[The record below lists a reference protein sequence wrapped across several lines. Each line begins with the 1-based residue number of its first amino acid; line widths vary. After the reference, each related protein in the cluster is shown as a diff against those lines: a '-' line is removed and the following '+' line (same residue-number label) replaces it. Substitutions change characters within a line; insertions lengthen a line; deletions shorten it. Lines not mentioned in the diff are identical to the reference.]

1 MKSLLVG
8 LIVGVFALMP
18 GLAETADKADR
29 MDSDKKFLHSSETSD
44 FLASDLMGK
53 TVYTTPRDTVAVSP
67 DHRDTAATPGTQVDR
82 PRATVTERP
91 DDWENVGDIDDFVVT
106 PDGTVR
112 AVLVDVGGFLGIGAR
127 TVALNME
134 ALDFVYSHDD
144 DDFYLV
150 LSGTTK
156 EQIENAPEYRHHEG
170 TALGTDRGTAPG
182 TAPDVD
188 RGTAP
193 GTALGPGYRT
203 TPAEGYT
210 QVEPTAVSV
219 DDLKGAN
226 VYDANHENV
235 ASIDEV
241 LVSPEGNIERV
252 LLDVGGWL
260 GIGARTVAIDM
271 DKLEVHR
278 GRDGDVRVYVN
289 MTEEEL
295 KQLPEYGN

>member
-1 MKSLLVG
+1 MKSLLVS
-8 LIVGVFALMP
+8 LIVGAFVMMP
-18 GLAETADKADR
+18 GLAEAADRADR
-29 MDSDKKFLHSSETSD
+29 MDRDNKFLHSSEKSD
-44 FLASDLMGK
+44 FLASNLMGK
-53 TVYTTPRDTVAVSP
+53 TVYTTPRDTVAGSP
-67 DHRDTAATPGTQVDR
+67 DQRDRAATPGTQVDR
-82 PRATVTERP
+82 PRTTVTQRP

-106 PDGTVR
+106 PDGKVR
-112 AVLVDVGGFLGIGAR
+112 AVLLDVGGFLGIGAR
-127 TVALNME
+127 TVAVNME

-150 LSGTTK
+150 LTGTTK
-156 EQIENAPEYRHHEG
+156 EQLENAPEYRHHEG
-170 TALGTDRGTAPG
+170 TALGTAP
-182 TAPDVD
+182 
-188 RGTAP
+188 
-193 GTALGPGYRT
+193 GPGYRT

-210 QVEPTAVSV
+210 AVEPRAVTV
-219 DDLKGAN
+219 EELKGAN
-226 VYDANHENV
+226 VYDANQENV

-260 GIGARTVAIDM
+260 GMGARTVAVDM

-295 KQLPEYGN
+295 RQLPEYTN

>member
-1 MKSLLVG
+1 MKNLLVG
-8 LIVGVFALMP
+8 LIIGAFALMP
-18 GLAETADKADR
+18 GLAEAADRADR
-29 MDSDKKFLHSSETSD
+29 MDSNNKFLPHSERSD

-53 TVYTTPRDTVAVSP
+53 TVYTTTRDTVAVSP
-67 DHRDTAATPGTQVDR
+67 DHRDRAATPGTQVDR
-82 PRATVTERP
+82 PGATVTQRP
-91 DDWENVGDIDDFVVT
+91 DDWENIGDINDFVVT

-112 AVLVDVGGFLGIGAR
+112 AVLLDVGGFLGIGTR
-127 TVALNME
+127 TVAVNMK
-134 ALDFVYSHDD
+134 ALDFVYSQDD

-156 EQIENAPEYRHHEG
+156 EQIENAAEYRHHEG
-170 TALGTDRGTAPG
+170 TAQR

-193 GTALGPGYRT
+193 GVVPGPGYRT

-210 QVEPTAVSV
+210 QVEPRAVSV

-241 LVSPEGNIERV
+241 LISPDGNVERV

-260 GIGARTVAIDM
+260 GMGARTVAIDM

-295 KQLPEYGN
+295 RQLPEHSN

>member
-8 LIVGVFALMP
+8 LIVGAFALMP
-18 GLAETADKADR
+18 GLAETNGYRADK
-29 MDSDKKFLHSSETSD
+29 MDSDKKFLHYSEESD
-44 FLASDLMGK
+44 FLASNLMGK
-53 TVYTTPRDTVAVSP
+53 TVYATPRDTVAGSP
-67 DHRDTAATPGTQVDR
+67 DQRDRAATPGTQEDR
-82 PRATVTERP
+82 PRATVTQIP

-106 PDGTVR
+106 HDGTVR
-112 AVLVDVGGFLGIGAR
+112 AVLLDVGGFLGIGAR
-127 TVALNME
+127 TVAVNME

-144 DDFYLV
+144 EDFYLV

-156 EQIENAPEYRHHEG
+156 EQLENAPEYRHHEG
-170 TALGTDRGTAPG
+170 TYRGAVP
-182 TAPDVD
+182 
-188 RGTAP
+188 
-193 GTALGPGYRT
+193 GPGYRT

-210 QVEPTAVSV
+210 PVEPRAVSV

-226 VYDANHENV
+226 VYDANNENV

-241 LVSPEGNIERV
+241 FVSPEGNIERV
-252 LLDVGGWL
+252 ILDVGGWL

-278 GRDGDVRVYVN
+278 GRDGDLRVYVN

-295 KQLPEYGN
+295 RQLPEYNN

>member
-8 LIVGVFALMP
+8 LIVGAFALMP
-18 GLAETADKADR
+18 GLAEAADRADR
-29 MDSDKKFLHSSETSD
+29 MDRDNKFLHSTERSD

-53 TVYTTPRDTVAVSP
+53 TVYTTPRDTVAGAP
-67 DHRDTAATPGTQVDR
+67 DQRDRAATPGTQVDR
-82 PRATVTERP
+82 PRATVTQRP

-106 PDGTVR
+106 TDGKVR
-112 AVLVDVGGFLGIGAR
+112 AVLLDVGGFLGIGAR
-127 TVALNME
+127 TVAVNME

-150 LSGTTK
+150 LTGTTK
-156 EQIENAPEYRHHEG
+156 EQLENAPEYRHHEG
-170 TALGTDRGTAPG
+170 TVPRTSPGTDRGTAPG
-182 TAPDVD
+182 TAP
-188 RGTAP
+188 
-193 GTALGPGYRT
+193 GPGYRT

-210 QVEPTAVSV
+210 RVEPRGVTVEE
-219 DDLKGAN
+219 LKGAN

-241 LVSPEGNIERV
+241 LVSPDGNIERV

-260 GIGARTVAIDM
+260 GMGARTVAVDM

-295 KQLPEYGN
+295 RQLPEYGN